1 MVKKWCLAGI
11 LTGLAL
17 LVSGGQCS
25 PGLSIAPSSTPD
37 STHVPAA
44 ADRDSLTITFERLG
58 CFGFCPIYRLQ
69 IRGTGEV
76 VYDGKENV
84 AIEGQ
89 RTYQLS
95 QQDVSSLIDAFD
107 RANFWSL
114 ADRYEGGYTDA
125 ASAIITLTQA
135 GTTKAVFHYSASPDA
150 PQALT
155 DLEQHIDAIALPR

>member
-1 MVKKWCLAGI
+1 MIKIFYLTGILAG
-11 LTGLAL
+11 LSL
-17 LVSGGQCS
+17 LVSLAQWNPAFS
-25 PGLSIAPSSTPD
+25 VTPSSTSDP
-37 STHVPAA
+37 TPVPASSE
-44 ADRDSLTITFERLG
+44 RDSLIITFERLG

-84 AIEGQ
+84 EIEGQ

-125 ASAIITLTQA
+125 PAAIITITQA
-135 GTTKAVFHYSASPDA
+135 GTTKAVFHYSAAPDA
-150 PQALT
+150 PQALV